1 MNQYLC
7 KIQDI
12 INNYKNKMINGYFKY
27 NQEFYLIIFHSSKIA
42 FQKYY
47 NDNHNIGIKKNFK
60 YYFV

>member
-1 MNQYLC
+1 
-7 KIQDI
+7 
-12 INNYKNKMINGYFKY
+12 MINGYFKY

-47 NDNHNIGIKKNFK
+47 NYNHNIGIKKNFK